1 MSCVLPRGGQEGLG
15 LLDQHPVLPLPRRQ
29 GFRERGAGPTRR
41 QAGGPRSRGD
51 APKDMEASFRHLG
64 RVADKALSTGCISAA
79 PPRKTVRGRGRSGDF
94 GDRARGPPGRP
105 ELTARIRRE
114 DALAATP
121 ALLDRSWTGHP
132 RVRIFTPSVRWRS
145 GPRRGGPFRPEQVIR
160 TGNSGRGDEEAATQR
175 GWYRPQQKGDRRL
188 SRRGRRKRQCG
199 GGILLDISP
208 ATPTTPAAAAPGCT
222 LGRWHPGN

>member
-1 MSCVLPRGGQEGLG
+1 MLPRGGQEGLG

-114 DALAATP
+114 DALDAGP
-121 ALLDRSWTGHP
+121 PGQVLDRSSPCENLHP
-132 RVRIFTPSVRWRS
+132 QCPVAVRSPEGRPISPGAGYSNRKFR
-145 GPRRGGPFRPEQVIR
+145 PRR
-160 TGNSGRGDEEAATQR
+160 RGSSDAARMVPTATKR
-175 GWYRPQQKGDRRL
+175 G
-188 SRRGRRKRQCG
+188 
-199 GGILLDISP
+199 
-208 ATPTTPAAAAPGCT
+208 
-222 LGRWHPGN
+222 